1 MAIRMDACLYK
12 RQSRSRLSLFLLNA
26 TLNSMPD
33 KSGLMSAHEGFLQI
47 CIIFSPSRKTK
58 IDKNSAN
65 LVGMEC
71 EIRRGKMLP
80 IH

>member
-1 MAIRMDACLYK
+1 M
-12 RQSRSRLSLFLLNA
+12 LLN
-26 TLNSMPD
+26 SIPD
-33 KSGLMSAHEGFLQI
+33 KSGLMLAQEGFLQI

-71 EIRRGKMLP
+71 EVRRG
-80 IH
+80 